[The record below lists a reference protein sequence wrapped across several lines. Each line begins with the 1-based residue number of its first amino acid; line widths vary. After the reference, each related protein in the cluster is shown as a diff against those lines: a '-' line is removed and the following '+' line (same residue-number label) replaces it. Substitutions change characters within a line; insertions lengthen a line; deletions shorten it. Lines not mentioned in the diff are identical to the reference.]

1 MKNELNEAL
10 LVKLLDARD
19 AQEVAELLRA
29 NGEDCTGEEASQIWQ
44 DIERYKADINQAGK
58 EEAVFMQEVSSDEME
73 GAAGGQDGDF
83 RPIDVDIRGGKGFP
97 NCKATVESGSW
108 CGTNDACT
116 VWHVRYQG
124 MDDCNQAWK

>member
-1 MKNELNEAL
+1 MNKGMNEVLWT
-10 LVKLLDARD
+10 KLLGAQS
-19 AQEVAELLRA
+19 AQEVKELLRA
-29 NGEDCTGEEASQIWQ
+29 NGEEYTPEEVSRILQE
-44 DIERYKADINQAGK
+44 IERCKADQKQAGK
-58 EEAVFMQEVSSDEME
+58 EEAVFMQEVSLDEME

-108 CGTNDACT
+108 CGTNDACK

-124 MDDCNQAWK
+124 MDDCDLAWK